1 MLQIRVV
8 RGLYE
13 VLFTYNRKPKMDD
26 IVAEMW
32 QDLGQMWQDLGSG
45 KQGTRDWYNPK
56 IKKALFYA
64 KVVRPIC
71 FLKH

>member
-1 MLQIRVV
+1 MSQIWVV

-32 QDLGQMWQDLGSG
+32 QDSG
-45 KQGTRDWYNPK
+45 
-56 IKKALFYA
+56 
-64 KVVRPIC
+64 
-71 FLKH
+71 